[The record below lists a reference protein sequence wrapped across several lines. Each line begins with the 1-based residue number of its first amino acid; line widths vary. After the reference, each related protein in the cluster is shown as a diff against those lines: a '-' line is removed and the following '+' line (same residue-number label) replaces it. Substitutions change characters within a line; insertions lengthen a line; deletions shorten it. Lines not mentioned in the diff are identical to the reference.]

1 MKKLSILISIILS
14 ILFSF
19 SFFGCEEQ
27 EKGYYYGY
35 ESALTEEEHVK
46 NLNKF
51 ANITYYPLVEYG
63 ILDDYNVK
71 IIYNFNGEPQFF
83 LLELIGLL
91 DLPNREGEGYE
102 SVYQQIYDVSLYD
115 YISSELCDD
124 EDRETSKAA
133 QISAQEFIDAGVRK
147 VNVQFLG
154 VIYKDKYLYYDSRY
168 DASLYVNRSYDE
180 ILDEDYDGEDLKMK
194 AVQMHFFKDEVEKQQ
209 SYLMYYHGY
218 IGYFTRFN
226 LFKNTYF
233 VEKESTEP
241 NLLTNSAYKDK
252 KIYCG
257 VYQDKRLV
265 FGYEDNGEIYSLTDM
280 QMSVEVNNEN
290 SFSISHNQVIDKED
304 YQKLVLRFYKAP
316 YSDYSAFSTRMFA
329 NMGRRYFHI
338 HGSESIPIYKL

>member
-1 MKKLSILISIILS
+1 MKKLSILISVILCF
-14 ILFSF
+14 LFSF
-19 SFFGCEEQ
+19 SFFGCDEQ

-51 ANITYYPLVEYG
+51 ANMTYYPLVEYG

-71 IIYNFNGEPQFF
+71 IIYNFKGEPQFF

-91 DLPNREGEGYE
+91 DLPNREGEEYD
-102 SVYQQIYDVSLYD
+102 SVYQQIYDISLYD
-115 YISSELCDD
+115 YISNEFCDD
-124 EDRETSKAA
+124 EDRKTSKAA
-133 QISAQEFIDAGVRK
+133 QISAQEFVDAGVRK
-147 VNVQFLG
+147 VNAQFFG
-154 VIYKDKYLYYDSRY
+154 IIYQDKYLYYDSRY
-168 DASLYVNRSYDE
+168 DKSLYVNRANDE
-180 ILDEDYDGEDLKMK
+180 YLGGYDGDDLKMRTIP
-194 AVQMHFFKDEVEKQQ
+194 MHFFKEEVEGSQ

-241 NLLTNSAYKDK
+241 NLLTNSAYEDK

-257 VYQDKRLV
+257 VFQDKRLV

-280 QMSVEVNNEN
+280 QMGGAINNEN
-290 SFSISHNQVIDKED
+290 SFSISYNQPINKED
-304 YQKLVLRFYKAP
+304 YQKLVLSFYK
-316 YSDYSAFSTRMFA
+316 STCCDNSAFSTRMFT
-329 NMGRRYFHI
+329 NLRRQFFYI
-338 HGSESIPIYKL
+338 HGSPFVPIDEC